1 MRSPFRRSDRPPGFG
16 VGQRDVV
23 DAFDDAFQQKL
34 ESLVL
39 LARRIASGS
48 ARAERRTKKFG
59 TGIEFAEHRPYVS
72 GDDFRFLDW
81 KAFGRS
87 GRLVLKQFEE
97 EQDIS
102 VYLLVDCSASM
113 TANDSQKLVYAKKI
127 AASLGYIALAGLD
140 RVSVQGFGDALGARL
155 APTRGQSRA
164 LTLLRFVA
172 GLKGHGKTDM
182 GRALRAFAARESRR
196 GIAIV
201 ITDGYDAGGFESG
214 IDALRYARFDTTVL
228 HVVDPKEV
236 SPALLGDLT
245 LVDAET
251 GDTRDVTITEAMLQ
265 RLQQAHAAHATRLS
279 GFCRDKKVP
288 YFDLSIARPFDEAVL
303 DILRRGGLLG

>member
-1 MRSPFRRSDRPPGFG
+1 MRSPIRRSERPPAARE
-16 VGQRDVV
+16 VS

-39 LARRIASGS
+39 VARRIASGS
-48 ARAERRTKKFG
+48 ARAERRTKKSG
-59 TGIEFAEHRPYVS
+59 TGIEFSEHRPYVA

-87 GRLVLKQFEE
+87 GKLVLKQFEE

-102 VYLLVDCSASM
+102 VYLLVDCSESM
-113 TANDSQKLVYAKKI
+113 TAQGSAKLAYAKKI
-127 AASLGYIALAGLD
+127 AAALGYIALAGLD
-140 RVSVQGFGDALGARL
+140 RVSVQAFNEALGARL

-164 LTLLRFVA
+164 LTMLRFIA
-172 GLKGHGKTDM
+172 RLSSGGSTDM
-182 GRALRAFAARESRR
+182 ARALKAFAARESRR

-201 ITDGYDAGGFESG
+201 LTDGYDVQGFQSG

-228 HVVDPKEV
+228 RLIDPAEV

-245 LVDAET
+245 LVDAES
-251 GDTRDVTITEAMLQ
+251 GETREVTITPGLLAELERAY
-265 RLQQAHAAHATRLS
+265 AAHGVRLS
-279 GFCRDKKVP
+279 SFCREKQVP
-288 YFDLSIARPFDEAVL
+288 YFDLDITRPFDEAVL
-303 DILRRGGLLG
+303 DLLRKGGLLS

>member
-1 MRSPFRRSDRPPGFG
+1 MRSPIRRSERPPAARE
-16 VGQRDVV
+16 VS

-39 LARRIASGS
+39 IARRMASGS
-48 ARAERRTKKFG
+48 ARAERRTKKSG
-59 TGIEFAEHRPYVS
+59 TGIEFAEHRPYVA

-113 TANDSQKLVYAKKI
+113 IANDSQKLTYAKKI
-127 AASLGYIALAGLD
+127 AAALGYIALAGLD
-140 RVSVQGFGDALGARL
+140 RVSVQAFDEALGVRL

-164 LTLLRFVA
+164 LTMLRFIA
-172 GLKGHGKTDM
+172 RLSGTGKTDIA
-182 GRALRAFAARESRR
+182 RALRAFAARESRR

-201 ITDGYDAGGFESG
+201 LTDGYDATGFESG

-228 HVVDPKEV
+228 HIVDPKEV
-236 SPALLGDLT
+236 SPKLLGDFT

-251 GDTRDVTITEAMLQ
+251 GETREVTITEGMLTQ
-265 RLQQAHAAHATRLS
+265 LREAHAAHTARVA

-288 YFDLSIARPFDEAVL
+288 YFDLDVTRPFDEAVL
-303 DILRRGGLLG
+303 DLLRRGGLLG

>member
-1 MRSPFRRSDRPPGFG
+1 MRSPFRRSERPPALREGG
-16 VGQRDVV
+16 REVS

-48 ARAERRTKKFG
+48 ARAERRAKKSG
-59 TGIEFAEHRPYVS
+59 SGIEFAEHRPYVV

-102 VYLLVDCSASM
+102 VYLLLDCSASM
-113 TANDSQKLVYAKKI
+113 NANQSEKLKYGKKI
-127 AASLGYIALAGLD
+127 TAALGYIALAGLD
-140 RVSVQGFGDALGARL
+140 RVSVQAFGESLGARL

-172 GLKGHGKTDM
+172 RLSGDGKTDM
-182 GRALRAFAARESRR
+182 ARALRTFAARESRR

-201 ITDGYDAGGFESG
+201 ITDGYDAAGFESG

-228 HVVDPKEV
+228 HIVDPAEI
-236 SPALLGDLT
+236 SPKLLGDLT

-251 GDTRDVTITEAMLQ
+251 GDTREVTITEAMLQ
-265 RLQQAHAAHATRLS
+265 RLQEAHALHAARLS

-288 YFDLSIARPFDEAVL
+288 YFELSIARPFDEAVL
-303 DILRRGGLLG
+303 DVLRRGGLLG

>member
-1 MRSPFRRSDRPPGFG
+1 MRSPLRRSERPPAARE
-16 VGQRDVV
+16 VS

-39 LARRIASGS
+39 IARRIASGS
-48 ARAERRTKKFG
+48 ARAERRTKKSG
-59 TGIEFAEHRPYVS
+59 VGIEFAEHRPYVS

-87 GRLVLKQFEE
+87 GKLVLKQFEE

-113 TANDSQKLVYAKKI
+113 TAQNSQKLTYAKKL
-127 AASLGYIALAGLD
+127 AAALGYIALAGLD
-140 RVSVQGFGDALGARL
+140 RVSVQAFSDSLGARL

-164 LTLLRFVA
+164 LSMLRFIA
-172 GLKGHGKTDM
+172 RLSSGGPTDM
-182 GRALRAFAARESRR
+182 ARVLKAFAARESRR

-201 ITDGYDAGGFESG
+201 LTDGYDTAGFESG
-214 IDALRYARFDTTVL
+214 IDALRYARFDATVL
-228 HVVDPKEV
+228 RLIDPAEV
-236 SPALLGDLT
+236 SPGLLGDLT

-251 GDTRDVTITEAMLQ
+251 GDTREVTITPGLLEQLK
-265 RLQQAHAAHATRLS
+265 LAHAAHGARLA

-288 YFDLSIARPFDEAVL
+288 YFDLDITRPFDEAVL
-303 DILRRGGLLG
+303 DLLRRGGLLG

>member
-1 MRSPFRRSDRPPGFG
+1 MRSPFRRSDRPKALHDAG
-16 VGQRDVV
+16 RDVS
-23 DAFDDAFQQKL
+23 DTFDDAFQQKL

-39 LARRIASGS
+39 VARRIASGS
-48 ARAERRTKKFG
+48 SRAERRTKKSG
-59 TGIEFAEHRPYVS
+59 SGIEFAEHRPYVV

-102 VYLLVDCSASM
+102 VYLLLDCSASM
-113 TANDSQKLVYAKKI
+113 TANQSQKLNYAKKI
-127 AASLGYIALAGLD
+127 AAALGYIALAGLD
-140 RVSVQGFGDALGARL
+140 RVSVQAFGDALGARL

-172 GLKGHGKTDM
+172 RLDGEGKTDM
-182 GRALRAFAARESRR
+182 AKSLRAFAARESRR

-201 ITDGYDAGGFESG
+201 ITDGYDAAGFEAG

-228 HVVDPKEV
+228 RVVDEAELSPK
-236 SPALLGDLT
+236 LLGDLT

-251 GDTRDVTITEAMLQ
+251 GDTREITVTEAMLV
-265 RLQQAHAAHATRLS
+265 RLREAYALHGARLAS
-279 GFCRDKKVP
+279 FCRDKQVP
-288 YFDLSIARPFDEAVL
+288 FFELSIATPFDEAL
-303 DILRRGGLLG
+303 LHILRRGGLLG